1 MESVAPTLY
10 SLKSR
15 QHCRPWI
22 YIPQTFWSNGIV
34 LGPWGAVNGS
44 ARVLMAL
51 L

>member
-1 MESVAPTLY
+1 MESVASTVY

-15 QHCRPWI
+15 QHFRPWI

-34 LGPWGAVNGS
+34 LGPWRVVNGS
-44 ARVLMAL
+44 ARVLIAL